1 MASLAIDKWDDKV
14 LDPACGSGTLLAEAY
29 QAKLRKAK
37 EQGINIPEDRLHEIF
52 LREHIVGIDVMQ
64 FAKELTTINLALQN
78 PFIKVEPRVFAGDGI
93 EKMVHAEKVIG
104 DDPSSENIERY
115 LRESQE
121 EYMKLAL
128 LHEGFDV
135 VIMNPPFTRWEER
148 IPEREKGKLMRML
161 GNIIS
166 GGRIGYWAFFF
177 VASDNVIR
185 PGGKIAA
192 VTPEEF
198 FSGRTAI
205 SVREYL
211 LGKRGYALRYV
222 VRSAV
227 ETAFS
232 EGAHYRDYLVVLEK
246 GGDPARDYLVFI
258 ILKRRIEELTDGDIM
273 RLMNDIRTLDQGGHH
288 RSISGD
294 FFDVVI
300 IHDVS
305 RLITRFVDNL
315 KPIVGFNSPNAQK
328 LFLELLDTIGSF
340 PKLSDVAEII
350 TYWPGKYRGHGE
362 GVEDYAR
369 RLFIARYGARGK
381 ISFRL
386 VNEDRDRVVIKLG
399 NTDVKRSIDKKY
411 LVPSLRTASNVR
423 HFDITGESEFA
434 LVDEHALED
443 DDWKAAGLNDGRRRR
458 SAIYDVREATEIRQ
472 AGL

>member
-1 MASLAIDKWDDKV
+1 MANLAIEKWDDKV

-37 EQGINIPEDRLHEIF
+37 EQGISIPEDRLHEIF

-78 PFIKVEPRVFAGDGI
+78 PFVKVEPRVFAGDGI

-121 EYMKLAL
+121 EYMKLTL
-128 LHEGFDV
+128 PHEGFDV

-148 IPEREKGKLMRML
+148 IPEREKGKLVRML

-177 VASDNVIR
+177 AASDNVIR

-211 LGKRGYALRYV
+211 LGRRGGYALRYV

-246 GGDPARDYLVFI
+246 GG
-258 ILKRRIEELTDGDIM
+258 
-273 RLMNDIRTLDQGGHH
+273 
-288 RSISGD
+288 
-294 FFDVVI
+294 
-300 IHDVS
+300 
-305 RLITRFVDNL
+305 
-315 KPIVGFNSPNAQK
+315 
-328 LFLELLDTIGSF
+328 
-340 PKLSDVAEII
+340 
-350 TYWPGKYRGHGE
+350 
-362 GVEDYAR
+362 
-369 RLFIARYGARGK
+369 
-381 ISFRL
+381 
-386 VNEDRDRVVIKLG
+386 
-399 NTDVKRSIDKKY
+399 
-411 LVPSLRTASNVR
+411 
-423 HFDITGESEFA
+423 
-434 LVDEHALED
+434 
-443 DDWKAAGLNDGRRRR
+443 
-458 SAIYDVREATEIRQ
+458 
-472 AGL
+472 